1 MKKISLFLLLIIHIS
16 LIGQTNDKFKNIF
29 SVENIPSINVSTWF
43 GFPAY
48 FNKEDSEYEYSVA
61 IMSTH
66 PLPTPVYGVESRNSG
81 PIGVNIDVFIN
92 EKVSVGFSY
101 VNNRFS
107 YNSKKDAINIHN
119 GNLTT
124 FNYDFKAKKKRY
136 HLRGCYHF
144 YKKENISLYGGGAI
158 GFGSNFLEF
167 ITDDNEVYGNSPI
180 DMISDG
186 ERTSISSRFF
196 AGFSY
201 KVYKNLSA
209 FSELGF
215 TYDKDAFLGLFRIG
229 IQASIN

>member
-1 MKKISLFLLLIIHIS
+1 MKKISFFLLLILNIS
-16 LIGQTNDKFKNIF
+16 LIGQTKDKFKNLF

-66 PLPTPVYGVESRNSG
+66 PLPTPVYDVESRNSG

-119 GNLTT
+119 GNSTT

-136 HLRGCYHF
+136 HLRSCYNY
-144 YKKENISLYGGGAI
+144 YK
-158 GFGSNFLEF
+158 
-167 ITDDNEVYGNSPI
+167 
-180 DMISDG
+180 
-186 ERTSISSRFF
+186 
-196 AGFSY
+196 
-201 KVYKNLSA
+201 
-209 FSELGF
+209 
-215 TYDKDAFLGLFRIG
+215 
-229 IQASIN
+229 